1 MKSSSPI
8 SRLKVRD
15 WLLRVTLKYMY
26 VVSNIP
32 TGCLSFPFG
41 PFPPPFSTPASCVL
55 PLVQEYTFGLPE
67 TCSRSTDDFFFV
79 CLISG
84 IFALSPSPSLP
95 PSFSPSFLPFRLSS
109 SLAVHLLISLL
120 VHRSRFRATNLGQT
134 CGKQYMLLR
143 RLWMNLLANW

>member
-67 TCSRSTDDFFFV
+67 TCSRRTDEFFSSYVFF
-79 CLISG
+79 LESLRFLPF
-84 IFALSPSPSLP
+84 FA
-95 PSFSPSFLPFRLSS
+95 SFSPSLLFPFLLFLSVLACCRLPEKDFFSFW
-109 SLAVHLLISLL
+109 LC
-120 VHRSRFRATNLGQT
+120 QPP
-134 CGKQYMLLR
+134 LLR
-143 RLWMNLLANW
+143 LRSPPHLRWRPGNAKGITS